1 MAYGGATNT
10 ICGRAMSSRITKT
23 FPALSEATVRR
34 YLTGQFCSVVGT
46 WTQNITLSLLL
57 WELTHS
63 PLLLGVLNF
72 LLHAPMLGLPLLF
85 GSRLHPAT
93 IRRDTLRILLA
104 GLLLALSLLGGS
116 LAGRLTPHWLIASAA
131 VIGVLNAM
139 EMPARQ
145 LLLTSS
151 LTNRGLL
158 LNAVAMNTMV
168 FNVGRIGGPALA
180 ALVFSAGGA
189 TAGFLICACGLMLMV
204 YAVYSLPDNP
214 NRITQGP
221 ATRGTIAA
229 AIRYCQSD
237 PFITHYMPLLIGLG
251 IFAASYQ
258 TLIPVLA
265 SVGFGSAATYTGVF
279 FACTGA
285 GALSAAI
292 LLSTRQTPMLMNR
305 LLVNA
310 PWLSTLALAGIA
322 ASRWTALTGLCFALL
337 GLSISFF
344 TTRTNAIMQ
353 RRSPHHLRGA
363 VVGIYAMSFLGTLP
377 LGLLGAGAISDVMGP
392 QWTFALMAC
401 CMGLIQAG
409 TLWLRKH
416 RRSADSDANPGNGP
430 DPSVRKAPA
439 S

>member
-1 MAYGGATNT
+1 MSTVLLT
-10 ICGRAMSSRITKT
+10 TCSLAMSSRITKT
-23 FPALSEATVRR
+23 FPALSEDTVRR

-63 PLLLGVLNF
+63 ALLLGVLNF

-93 IRRDTLRILLA
+93 IRRDTLVILLA
-104 GLLLALSLLGGS
+104 GLLLAVALLVGS
-116 LAGRLTPHWLIASAA
+116 VLDALQPTLLVASAA
-131 VIGVLNAM
+131 VIGILNAM

-151 LTNRGLL
+151 LTNRSLL

-189 TAGFLICACGLMLMV
+189 TAGFAICACGLLLML

-214 NRITQGP
+214 NHITQ
-221 ATRGTIAA
+221 AHSTRGTIPA
-229 AIRYCQSD
+229 AIRYCRAD

-265 SVGFGSAATYTGVF
+265 AVSFGSAATYTGVF

-285 GALSAAI
+285 GALSAAVM
-292 LLSTRQTPMLMNR
+292 LSTKQTATLMNK

-322 ASRWTALTGLCFALL
+322 VSRWTVLTGLCFALL

-344 TTRTNAIMQ
+344 TTRINAIMQ
-353 RRSPHHLRGA
+353 RRSPHPLRGA

-377 LGLLGAGAISDVMGP
+377 LGLLAAGAISDKIGP
-392 QWTFALMAC
+392 QWTFALMAAC
-401 CMGLIQAG
+401 LGILQGAV
-409 TLWLRKH
+409 LWQRQHH
-416 RRSADSDANPGNGP
+416 RHADEDIDKGDDADGHQPHTP
-430 DPSVRKAPA
+430 MA
-439 S
+439 